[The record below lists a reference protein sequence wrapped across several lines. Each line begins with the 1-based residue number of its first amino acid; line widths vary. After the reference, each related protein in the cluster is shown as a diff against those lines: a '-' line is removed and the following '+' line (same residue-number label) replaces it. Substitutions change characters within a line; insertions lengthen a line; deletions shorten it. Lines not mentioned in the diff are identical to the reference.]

1 MDPYGGGAM
10 ETTTTTMVDTATPMT
25 AEPKHVALGLS
36 REQLLEMYTLLLQ
49 ARLLDQKMW
58 VLNRQGK
65 AAFVIS
71 CQGQEAA
78 QVGTAYALDRHKDYF
93 LPYYR
98 DLGVVLTQ
106 GMSLKDVMLGVF
118 ARRDDPS
125 SGGRQMPA
133 HWGSRRRNIITQS
146 SVVTTQLPHC
156 AGLGLSF
163 KIKGQDSVAIAYVG
177 EGSTSQGDFHEALN
191 WAGVHKL
198 PCIFVV
204 ENNQYA
210 ITEPQEKQM
219 AVKDVAERGAG
230 YGIPGVVVDGN
241 DALSTYEVAREAAR
255 RARAGEGATLIEAKT
270 YRLVPHSSDDN
281 DRRYRTAEE
290 VEQWRQRDPIDR
302 CKGYLLA
309 QGFLDEGTD
318 AALRARIKA
327 EVDGATDEAEAA
339 AAPDPAGIYRHVYAE

>member
-1 MDPYGGGAM
+1 M
-10 ETTTTTMVDTATPMT
+10 ETTSASGAAVA
-25 AEPKHVALGLS
+25 APKHVALGLD
-36 REQLLEMYTLLLQ
+36 REQLLELYDTMLQ
-49 ARLLDQKMW
+49 ARMLDQKMW

-78 QVGTAYALDRHKDYF
+78 QVGSAYALDRHKDFF

-98 DLGVVLTQ
+98 DLGVVLVQ
-106 GMSLKDVMLGVF
+106 GMTMRDVMLGVF

-133 HWGSRRRNIITQS
+133 HWGSRARHIITQS
-146 SVVTTQLPHC
+146 SVVATQLPHC

-163 KIKGQDSVAIAYVG
+163 KIKGQDAVAIAYLG

-204 ENNQYA
+204 ENNKYA

-219 AVKDVAERGAG
+219 AIRDVADRAAG
-230 YGIPGVVVDGN
+230 YGLPGVVVDGN
-241 DALSTYEVAREAAR
+241 DVLAVYEVTKEAAR

-281 DRRYRTAEE
+281 DRRYRTSEE
-290 VEQWRQRDPIDR
+290 VEEWRGRDPIDR
-302 CKGYLLA
+302 FKSYLLA
-309 QGFLDEGTD
+309 QGVLDEEADT
-318 AALRARIKA
+318 ALRARIKT
-327 EVDGATDEAEAA
+327 EVDQATEEAERA
-339 AAPDPAGIYRHVYAE
+339 AAPDASDLLRHVYAEQPE

>member
-1 MDPYGGGAM
+1 MEMTSATGAD
-10 ETTTTTMVDTATPMT
+10 VVA
-25 AEPKHVALGLS
+25 PKHVALGLN
-36 REQLLEMYTLLLQ
+36 REQLLELYDTMLQ

-78 QVGTAYALDRHKDYF
+78 QVGSAYALDRHKDFF

-98 DLGVVLTQ
+98 DLGVVLVQ
-106 GMSLKDVMLGVF
+106 GMTMRDVMLGVF
-118 ARRDDPS
+118 ARQDDPS

-133 HWGSRRRNIITQS
+133 HWGCRARRIITQS
-146 SVVTTQLPHC
+146 SVVATQLPHC

-163 KIKGQDSVAIAYVG
+163 KIKGQDAVAITYLG

-204 ENNQYA
+204 ENNKYA

-219 AVKDVAERGAG
+219 AIRDVADRAAG
-230 YGIPGVVVDGN
+230 YGLPGIVVDGN
-241 DALSTYEVAREAAR
+241 DVLAVYEVTKEAAR

-290 VEQWRQRDPIDR
+290 VEEWRQRDPLDR
-302 CKGYLLA
+302 FKSYLLA
-309 QGFLDEGTD
+309 QGILDEEADT
-318 AALRARIKA
+318 ALRTRIRA
-327 EVDGATDEAEAA
+327 AVDQATEEAQRA
-339 AAPDPAGIYRHVYAE
+339 AAPDADDLLRHVYAEPSAIS

>member
-1 MDPYGGGAM
+1 M
-10 ETTTTTMVDTATPMT
+10 ETTASIMGATAM

-36 REQLLEMYTLLLQ
+36 RDQLLEMYDLLLQ

-65 AAFVIS
+65 VAFVIS
-71 CQGQEAA
+71 CQGQEAT
-78 QVGTAYALDRHKDYF
+78 QIGSAYALDRQKDYF

-106 GMSLKDVMLGVF
+106 GMTMRDVMLGVF

-146 SVVTTQLPHC
+146 SVVASQLPHC

-163 KIKGQDSVAIAYVG
+163 RIKGQDSVAITYLG

-219 AVKDVAERGAG
+219 AVRDVADRAAG
-230 YGIPGVVVDGN
+230 YGLPGIVVDGN
-241 DALSTYEVAREAAR
+241 DTLAVYEATREAAR
-255 RARAGEGATLIEAKT
+255 RARAGDGATLIEAKT

-281 DRRYRTAEE
+281 DRRYRTSEE
-290 VEQWRQRDPIDR
+290 VEEWRQRDPLDR
-302 CKGYLLA
+302 FKSYLLA
-309 QGFLDEGTD
+309 QGFLDEETD
-318 AALRARIKA
+318 VELRARTKLL
-327 EVDGATDEAEAA
+327 VDRSTDEAEAA
-339 AAPDPAGIYRHVYAE
+339 APPDPDSLTRHVYADE

>member
-1 MDPYGGGAM
+1 M
-10 ETTTTTMVDTATPMT
+10 ETTSATG
-25 AEPKHVALGLS
+25 ADVAAPKHVALGLD
-36 REQLLEMYTLLLQ
+36 REQLLELYETMLQ
-49 ARLLDQKMW
+49 ARMLDQKMW

-78 QVGTAYALDRHKDYF
+78 QVGSAYALDRHKDFF

-98 DLGVVLTQ
+98 DLGVVLVQ
-106 GMSLKDVMLGVF
+106 GMTLRDVMLGVF

-133 HWGSRRRNIITQS
+133 HWGCRARRIITQS
-146 SVVTTQLPHC
+146 SVVATQLPHC

-163 KIKGQDSVAIAYVG
+163 KIKGQDAVAIAYLG

-204 ENNQYA
+204 ENNRYA

-219 AVKDVAERGAG
+219 AIRDVADRAAG
-230 YGIPGVVVDGN
+230 YGLPGVVVDGN
-241 DALSTYEVAREAAR
+241 DVLAVYEVTKEAAR

-281 DRRYRTAEE
+281 ERRYRTAEE
-290 VEQWRQRDPIDR
+290 VEEWRRRDPIDR
-302 CKGYLLA
+302 FKSYLLA
-309 QGFLDEGTD
+309 QGVLDDEADT
-318 AALRARIKA
+318 ALRARIKSM
-327 EVDGATDEAEAA
+327 VDQATEEAQRA
-339 AAPDPAGIYRHVYAE
+339 AAPEAGELLRHVYAEPTD

>member
-1 MDPYGGGAM
+1 M
-10 ETTTTTMVDTATPMT
+10 ETTTSIAGAAMT
-25 AEPKHVALGLS
+25 AEPKHVALGLD
-36 REQLLEMYTLLLQ
+36 RRQLLEMYDLLLR

-78 QVGTAYALDRHKDYF
+78 QVGSAYALDRRKDYF

-106 GMSLKDVMLGVF
+106 GLSLEDVMLGVF

-133 HWGSRRRNIITQS
+133 HWGSRRHNIITQS
-146 SVVTTQLPHC
+146 SVVATQLPHC

-219 AVKDVAERGAG
+219 AVRDVADRAAG
-230 YGIPGVVVDGN
+230 YGFPGVIVDGN
-241 DALSTYEVAREAAR
+241 DALAVYEVTREAAR

-281 DRRYRTAEE
+281 DKRYRTAEE
-290 VEQWRQRDPIDR
+290 VEEWRQRDPIDR
-302 CKGYLLA
+302 FKGYLLA
-309 QGFLDEGTD
+309 QGFLDEAAD
-318 AALRARIKA
+318 AALRAGIKA
-327 EVDGATDEAEAA
+327 EVDAATDAAEAA
-339 AAPDPAGIYRHVYAE
+339 APPNPDTLSRHVYAE

>member
-1 MDPYGGGAM
+1 MKTTVSSAGKAAM
-10 ETTTTTMVDTATPMT
+10 

-36 REQLLEMYTLLLQ
+36 PEQLLEMYEKLLQ
-49 ARLLDQKMW
+49 ARMLDQKMW

-65 AAFVIS
+65 VAFVIS

-78 QVGTAYALDRHKDYF
+78 QVGSAYALDRRKDYF

-98 DLGVVLTQ
+98 DLGVVLVQ
-106 GMSLKDVMLGVF
+106 GLTMRDIMLGVF

-133 HWGSRRRNIITQS
+133 HWGSRAHNIITQS
-146 SVVTTQLPHC
+146 SVVTTQFPHC

-163 KIKGQDSVAIAYVG
+163 KIKGQESVAITYTG

-204 ENNQYA
+204 ENNMYA
-210 ITEPQEKQM
+210 ITESQDKQM
-219 AVKDVAERGAG
+219 AVRDVADRAAG
-230 YGIPGVVVDGN
+230 YGFPGVVVDGN
-241 DALSTYEVAREAAR
+241 DVLAMYEATANAAR

-290 VEQWRQRDPIDR
+290 VEEWRQRDPVDR
-302 CKGYLLA
+302 FKGYLLA
-309 QGFLDEGTD
+309 QGFLDEERD
-318 AALRARIKA
+318 QALRA
-327 EVDGATDEAEAA
+327 EVRAAVDRATDEAEAA
-339 AAPDPAGIYRHVYAE
+339 PPPDAATLLRHVYAEAKVG

>member
-1 MDPYGGGAM
+1 M
-10 ETTTTTMVDTATPMT
+10 ETTSATGADVAT
-25 AEPKHVALGLS
+25 PKHVALGLD
-36 REQLLEMYTLLLQ
+36 REQLLELYDTMLQ
-49 ARLLDQKMW
+49 ARMLDQKMW
-58 VLNRQGK
+58 VLNRQGQV
-65 AAFVIS
+65 AFVIS

-78 QVGTAYALDRHKDYF
+78 QVGSAYALDRHKDFF

-98 DLGVVLTQ
+98 DLGVVLVQ
-106 GMSLKDVMLGVF
+106 GMTMREVMLGVF

-133 HWGSRRRNIITQS
+133 HWGSRARHIITQS
-146 SVVTTQLPHC
+146 SVVATQLPHC

-163 KIKGQDSVAIAYVG
+163 TIKGQDAVAIAYLG

-204 ENNQYA
+204 ENNKYA

-219 AVKDVAERGAG
+219 AIRDVADRAAG
-230 YGIPGVVVDGN
+230 YGLPGVVVDGN
-241 DALSTYEVAREAAR
+241 DVLAVYEVTKEAVR

-290 VEQWRQRDPIDR
+290 VEEWRRRDPIDR
-302 CKGYLLA
+302 LKSYLLA
-309 QGFLDEGTD
+309 QGVLDEEADT
-318 AALRARIKA
+318 ALRARIRA
-327 EVDGATDEAEAA
+327 AVDQATEEAQRV
-339 AAPDPAGIYRHVYAE
+339 AAPDPDDLLRHVYAEQTE

>member
-1 MDPYGGGAM
+1 M
-10 ETTTTTMVDTATPMT
+10 ETTASIMDAEAAATSAAT
-25 AEPKHVALGLS
+25 GSAHVALGLS
-36 REQLLEMYTLLLQ
+36 NDDVLAMYDLLLQ

-78 QVGTAYALDRHKDYF
+78 QIGTAYALDRHKDYV

-98 DLGVVLTQ
+98 DLGVILTQ
-106 GMSLKDVMLGVF
+106 GMTMRDVMLGIF

-146 SVVTTQLPHC
+146 SVVASQLPHC

-163 KIKGQDSVAIAYVG
+163 KIKGQDAVAVTYLG

-191 WAGVHKL
+191 WAGIHKL

-204 ENNQYA
+204 ENNHYA

-219 AVKDVAERGAG
+219 AVRDVADRAAG
-230 YGIPGVVVDGN
+230 YGLPGVVVDGN
-241 DALSTYEVAREAAR
+241 DLLAVYAVAREAVQ
-255 RARAGEGATLIEAKT
+255 RARSGEGATLIEAKT
-270 YRLVPHSSDDN
+270 YRLTPHSSDDN

-290 VEQWRQRDPIDR
+290 VESWRQRDPIEHF
-302 CKGYLLA
+302 KNYLLSC
-309 QGFLDEGTD
+309 GLLDETTD
-318 AALRARIKA
+318 AAMRARIKVM
-327 EVDGATDEAEAA
+327 VDTAADEAEAA
-339 AAPDPAGIYRHVYAE
+339 PPPDAGDLLQHVYAQN

>member
-1 MDPYGGGAM
+1 M
-10 ETTTTTMVDTATPMT
+10 ETTSATGAATA
-25 AEPKHVALGLS
+25 APKHVALGLD
-36 REQLLEMYTLLLQ
+36 REQLLGLYDTMLQ
-49 ARLLDQKMW
+49 ARMLDQKMW

-78 QVGTAYALDRHKDYF
+78 QVGSAYALDRHKDFF

-98 DLGVVLTQ
+98 DLGVVLVQ
-106 GMSLKDVMLGVF
+106 GMTMRDVMLGVF

-133 HWGSRRRNIITQS
+133 HWGSRARRIITQS
-146 SVVTTQLPHC
+146 SVVATQLPHC

-163 KIKGQDSVAIAYVG
+163 KIKGQDAVAIAYLG

-204 ENNQYA
+204 ENNKYA

-219 AVKDVAERGAG
+219 AIRDVADRAAG
-230 YGIPGVVVDGN
+230 YGLPGVVVDGN
-241 DALSTYEVAREAAR
+241 DVLAVYEVTKEAAR

-290 VEQWRQRDPIDR
+290 VEEWRQRDPIDR
-302 CKGYLLA
+302 YKSYLLA
-309 QGFLDEGTD
+309 QGILDEEADT
-318 AALRARIKA
+318 ALRAQTRA
-327 EVDGATDEAEAA
+327 SVDRATEEAQRA
-339 AAPDPAGIYRHVYAE
+339 AAPDASDLLRHVYAEQTE

>member
-1 MDPYGGGAM
+1 M
-10 ETTTTTMVDTATPMT
+10 ETTTRKGAATA
-25 AEPKHVALGLS
+25 AQPKHVALELS
-36 REQLLEMYTLLLQ
+36 REQLLQMYDLLLR
-49 ARLLDQKMW
+49 ARMLDQKMW

-78 QVGTAYALDRHKDYF
+78 QVGTAYALDRHKDFF

-106 GMSLKDVMLGVF
+106 GMTMRDIMLGVF
-118 ARRDDPS
+118 ARGDDPS

-133 HWGSRRRNIITQS
+133 HWGSRAHNIITQS
-146 SVVTTQLPHC
+146 SVVATQLPHC

-163 KIKGQDSVAIAYVG
+163 KIKGQDAVAIAYVG

-219 AVKDVAERGAG
+219 AVRDVADRAHG

-241 DALSTYEVAREAAR
+241 DVLAVYEATRAAAR
-255 RARAGEGATLIEAKT
+255 RARAGEGATLLEAKT

-290 VEQWRQRDPIDR
+290 VDEWRQRDPIDR
-302 CKGYLLA
+302 LKGYLLA
-309 QGFLDEGTD
+309 QGFLDEESD
-318 AALRARIKA
+318 VALRAGVKA
-327 EVDGATDEAEAA
+327 DVDRATDEAEAA
-339 AAPDPAGIYRHVYAE
+339 APPEAASLWRHVYAAVEGA

>member
-1 MDPYGGGAM
+1 M
-10 ETTTTTMVDTATPMT
+10 ETTSATG
-25 AEPKHVALGLS
+25 ADVAAPKHVALGLDQ
-36 REQLLEMYTLLLQ
+36 EQLLELYDTMLQ
-49 ARLLDQKMW
+49 ARMLDQKMW

-78 QVGTAYALDRHKDYF
+78 QVGSAYALDRHKDFF

-98 DLGVVLTQ
+98 DLGVVLVQ
-106 GMSLKDVMLGVF
+106 GMTMRDVMLGVF

-133 HWGSRRRNIITQS
+133 HWGSRARRIITQS
-146 SVVTTQLPHC
+146 SVVATQLPHC

-163 KIKGQDSVAIAYVG
+163 KIKGQDAVAIAYLG

-204 ENNQYA
+204 ENNRYA

-219 AVKDVAERGAG
+219 AIRDVADRAAG
-230 YGIPGVVVDGN
+230 YGLPASSWTATTCWPSTRSPKRRPG
-241 DALSTYEVAREAAR
+241 ARGPGR
-255 RARAGEGATLIEAKT
+255 VR
-270 YRLVPHSSDDN
+270 P
-281 DRRYRTAEE
+281 
-290 VEQWRQRDPIDR
+290 
-302 CKGYLLA
+302 
-309 QGFLDEGTD
+309 
-318 AALRARIKA
+318 
-327 EVDGATDEAEAA
+327 
-339 AAPDPAGIYRHVYAE
+339 

>member
-1 MDPYGGGAM
+1 M
-10 ETTTTTMVDTATPMT
+10 ETTSATG
-25 AEPKHVALGLS
+25 ADAAAPKHVALGLDQ
-36 REQLLEMYTLLLQ
+36 EQLLELYDTMLQ
-49 ARLLDQKMW
+49 ARMLDQKMW

-78 QVGTAYALDRHKDYF
+78 QVGSAYALDRHKDFF

-98 DLGVVLTQ
+98 DLGVVLVQ
-106 GMSLKDVMLGVF
+106 GMTMRDVMLGVF

-133 HWGSRRRNIITQS
+133 HWGSRARHIITQS
-146 SVVTTQLPHC
+146 SVVATQLPHC

-163 KIKGQDSVAIAYVG
+163 KIKGQDAVAIAYLG

-204 ENNQYA
+204 ENNKYA

-219 AVKDVAERGAG
+219 AIRDVADRAAG
-230 YGIPGVVVDGN
+230 YGLPGVVVDGN
-241 DALSTYEVAREAAR
+241 DVLAVYEVTKEAAR

-281 DRRYRTAEE
+281 DRRYRTYEE
-290 VEQWRQRDPIDR
+290 VEEWRQRDPIDR
-302 CKGYLLA
+302 CKSYLLA
-309 QGFLDEGTD
+309 QGVLDEEAD
-318 AALRARIKA
+318 SALRARIRA
-327 EVDGATDEAEAA
+327 AVDQATEEAQRA
-339 AAPDPAGIYRHVYAE
+339 AAPDPADLLRHVYAEQME

>member
-1 MDPYGGGAM
+1 M
-10 ETTTTTMVDTATPMT
+10 ETTTSTTGAPTA
-25 AEPKHVALGLS
+25 AQPKHVALGLT
-36 REQLLEMYTLLLQ
+36 REQLVAMYEKLLE
-49 ARLLDQKMW
+49 ARMLDQKMW

-65 AAFVIS
+65 VAFVIS
-71 CQGQEAA
+71 CQGQEAT
-78 QVGTAYALDRHKDYF
+78 QVGSAYALDRAKDYF

-98 DLGVVLTQ
+98 DLGVVLVQ
-106 GMSLKDVMLGVF
+106 GLTMRDIMLGVF

-133 HWGSRRRNIITQS
+133 HWGSRAHHIITQS
-146 SVVTTQLPHC
+146 SVVATQFLHC

-163 KIKGQDSVAIAYVG
+163 KIKGQDAVAIAYLG

-198 PCIFVV
+198 PCIFVI

-210 ITEPQEKQM
+210 ITEPQAKQM
-219 AVKDVAERGAG
+219 AVRDVSDRAAG
-230 YGIPGVVVDGN
+230 YGLPGVTVDGN
-241 DALSTYEVAREAAR
+241 DVLAVYEATSVAAR

-290 VEQWRQRDPIDR
+290 VEEWRQRDPIDR
-302 CKGYLLA
+302 FKSYLLA
-309 QGFLDEGTD
+309 QGFLDEETD
-318 AALRARIKA
+318 LALRERVKRA
-327 EVDGATDEAEAA
+327 VDRATDEAEQA
-339 AAPDPAGIYRHVYAE
+339 AAPDPSELLRHVYSE

>member
-1 MDPYGGGAM
+1 M
-10 ETTTTTMVDTATPMT
+10 ETTTSTTGAPTTAQ
-25 AEPKHVALGLS
+25 PKHVALGLT
-36 REQLLEMYTLLLQ
+36 REQLVAMYEKLLE
-49 ARLLDQKMW
+49 ARMLDQKMW

-65 AAFVIS
+65 VAFVIS
-71 CQGQEAA
+71 CQGQEAT
-78 QVGTAYALDRHKDYF
+78 QVGSAYALDRTKDYF

-98 DLGVVLTQ
+98 DLGVVLVQ
-106 GMSLKDVMLGVF
+106 GLTMRDIMLGVF

-133 HWGSRRRNIITQS
+133 HWGSRAHNIITQS
-146 SVVTTQLPHC
+146 SVVATQFLHC

-163 KIKGQDSVAIAYVG
+163 KIKGQDSVAIAYLG

-198 PCIFVV
+198 PCIFVI

-219 AVKDVAERGAG
+219 AVRDVSDRAAG
-230 YGIPGVVVDGN
+230 YGLPGVTVDGN
-241 DALSTYEVAREAAR
+241 DVLAVYEATDVAAR

-290 VEQWRQRDPIDR
+290 VEEWRQRDPIDR
-302 CKGYLLA
+302 FKSYLLA
-309 QGFLDEGTD
+309 QGFLDEETD
-318 AALRARIKA
+318 LSLREEIKRA
-327 EVDGATDEAEAA
+327 VDQATDEAEQAV
-339 AAPDPAGIYRHVYAE
+339 APDPGELLRHVYAE

>member
-1 MDPYGGGAM
+1 MY
-10 ETTTTTMVDTATPMT
+10 E
-25 AEPKHVALGLS
+25 K
-36 REQLLEMYTLLLQ
+36 LLE
-49 ARLLDQKMW
+49 ARMLDQKMW

-65 AAFVIS
+65 VAFVIS
-71 CQGQEAA
+71 CQGQEAT
-78 QVGTAYALDRHKDYF
+78 QVGSAYALDRTKDYF

-98 DLGVVLTQ
+98 DLGVVLVQ
-106 GMSLKDVMLGVF
+106 GLTMRDIMLGVF

-133 HWGSRRRNIITQS
+133 HWGSRAHNIITQS
-146 SVVTTQLPHC
+146 SVVATQFLHC

-163 KIKGQDSVAIAYVG
+163 KIKGQDSVAIAYLG

-198 PCIFVV
+198 PCIFVI

-219 AVKDVAERGAG
+219 AVRDVSDRAAG
-230 YGIPGVVVDGN
+230 YGLPGVTVDGN
-241 DALSTYEVAREAAR
+241 DVLAVYEATREAAR

-290 VEQWRQRDPIDR
+290 VEEWRQRDPIDR
-302 CKGYLLA
+302 FKSYLLA
-309 QGFLDEGTD
+309 QGFLDEETD
-318 AALRARIKA
+318 LALREKIKRA
-327 EVDGATDEAEAA
+327 VDQATDEAEQA
-339 AAPDPAGIYRHVYAE
+339 AAPDPSELLRHVYSE